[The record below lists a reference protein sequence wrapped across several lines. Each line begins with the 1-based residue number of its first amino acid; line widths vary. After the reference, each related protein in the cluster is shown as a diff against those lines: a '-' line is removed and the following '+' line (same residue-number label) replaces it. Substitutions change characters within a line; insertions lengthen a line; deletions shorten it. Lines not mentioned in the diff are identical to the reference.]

1 MTTTERVLGVLG
13 GMGPAA
19 TVDFLAKLVAVT
31 DVTNEQDHL
40 RVLVDSNPKVP
51 DRNRAIAGAGES
63 PGPALAAMALGLQHA
78 GADLLVMAC
87 NTAHAF
93 ESAIRDAIDIP
104 FVSIVDETC
113 DAFERDHSTARRVGL
128 LAAQG
133 ALDAGLYQAAFSSRR
148 HAVVVL
154 DAARQRVFMDLLYRI
169 KRGDLSSDVRDTMRI
184 LAEALVAE
192 GADVVVAACTEVPLV
207 VDADGL
213 SCPLLDPT
221 TNLARRCVRYARGL
235 EPLPAASFPRPIT
248 RP

>member
-1 MTTTERVLGVLG
+1 MTTERVLGVLG

-31 DVTNEQDHL
+31 DVDHEQDHL

-51 DRNRAIAGAGES
+51 DRNRSLTAGGES
-63 PGPALAAMALGLQHA
+63 PGPALAAMALGLQRA

-93 ESAIRDAIDIP
+93 ESAIRDAIDVP
-104 FVSIVDETC
+104 FVSIVTETC
-113 DAFERDHSTARRVGL
+113 DAVEREHPGATRVGV

-133 ALDAGLYQAAFSSRR
+133 ALDAGLYQHAFAARG
-148 HAVVVL
+148 HTVVL
-154 DAARQRVFMDLLYRI
+154 LDEQKQQGFMDAIYRV
-169 KRGDLSSDVRDTMRI
+169 KLGDVSDAVRVTMRS
-184 LAEALVAE
+184 LADVLIAD

-207 VDADGL
+207 IDASDL
-213 SCPLLDPT
+213 SRPLLDPT

-235 EPLPAASFPRPIT
+235 EPLPASSLPR
-248 RP
+248 R